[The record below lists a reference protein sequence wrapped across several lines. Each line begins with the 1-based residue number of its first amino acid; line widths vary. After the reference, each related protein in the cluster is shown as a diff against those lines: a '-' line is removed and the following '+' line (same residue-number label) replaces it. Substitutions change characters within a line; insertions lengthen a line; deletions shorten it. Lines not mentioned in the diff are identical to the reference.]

1 MEEVK
6 KSEIQRMEILIK
18 GEPKEIASLVLEL
31 QGKQTENALYDY
43 DRGIKLTLPPKG
55 DPSRYSGGGGG

>member
-1 MEEVK
+1 
-6 KSEIQRMEILIK
+6 MEILIK

-43 DRGIKLTLPPKG
+43 DHGIKLTLPPKD
-55 DPSRYSGGGGG
+55 DPARYSGGGGG

>member
-1 MEEVK
+1 MK
-6 KSEIQRMEILIK
+6 KLKQLKTKRMKILIK

-31 QGKQTENALYDY
+31 QGKQSENALYDY

-55 DPSRYSGGGGG
+55 DPSRHSGGGGG

>member
-1 MEEVK
+1 MKELK
-6 KSEIQRMEILIK
+6 KLEAQRMEILIK

-43 DRGIKLTLPPKG
+43 DHGIKLTLPPKD
-55 DPSRYSGGGGG
+55 DPARYSGGGGG